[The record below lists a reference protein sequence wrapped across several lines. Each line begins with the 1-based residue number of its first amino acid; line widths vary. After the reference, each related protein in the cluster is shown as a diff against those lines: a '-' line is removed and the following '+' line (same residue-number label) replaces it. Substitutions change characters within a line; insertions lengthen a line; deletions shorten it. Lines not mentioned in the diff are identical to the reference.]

1 MLKTWT
7 AVLATAALLL
17 SAACT
22 PHPDDPLGKAAVQG
36 DSTELNRLLAQHP
49 CPGDRNSALVWAAR
63 FGQPESIA
71 VLVKNGAD
79 PNVRS
84 GVNDWTVLMHAV
96 HKEQPR
102 AVLALLNNGANANL
116 AGGHGDTPL
125 IMAAGYGHTDIVR
138 ILLEHGADA
147 HATLPNGEN
156 ALDRAI
162 SGVADIDRFTYG
174 SCQSDTVRVLRQS
187 VPDLRPKD
195 SVKLKRCS

>member
-1 MLKTWT
+1 MLRSYIPTF
-7 AVLATAALLL
+7 AIAALLI
-17 SAACT
+17 SAGCI
-22 PHPDDPLGKAAVQG
+22 PHPADPLGKAAVQG
-36 DSTELNRLLAQHP
+36 DLTELNRLLAQGP
-49 CPGDRNSALVWAAR
+49 SLSDRESALVWAAR

-79 PNVRS
+79 PNVKW
-84 GVNDWTVLMHAV
+84 GVNDWTVLMHAI
-96 HKEQPR
+96 HKEQPQ

-116 AGGHGDTPL
+116 AGGHGGTPL

-138 ILLEHGADA
+138 ILLDHGANA

-162 SGVADIDRFTYG
+162 SGVADIDRFTWG
-174 SCQSDTVRVLRQS
+174 SCQSDTVRVLRQR

-195 SVKLKRCS
+195 TAKLKRCS